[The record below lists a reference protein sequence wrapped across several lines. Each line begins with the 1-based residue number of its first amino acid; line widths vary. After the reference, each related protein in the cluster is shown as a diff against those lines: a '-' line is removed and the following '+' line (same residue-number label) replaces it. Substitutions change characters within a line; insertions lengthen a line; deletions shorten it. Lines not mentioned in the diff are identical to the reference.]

1 MYILVVQILGM
12 VPSMIAATSNPM
24 DHKLCIYFY
33 VFMLH
38 CTVQNA
44 KVRCVLA
51 STSISKCSTN
61 RLSCARCR
69 NGERLFLSVS
79 AMGIDCR
86 SCCHD
91 RDFYRFVLLLTLDTT
106 KMLSINV
113 IIIANEIMKQ
123 LESNHHDYF
132 HSFLH
137 QTRIIG

>member
-1 MYILVVQILGM
+1 MLYILVVQILGM

-24 DHKLCIYFY
+24 DHKLYGAKCKSSLCA
-33 VFMLH
+33 VFH
-38 CTVQNA
+38 VD
-44 KVRCVLA
+44 
-51 STSISKCSTN
+51 KCGTN

-86 SCCHD
+86 SCCN
-91 RDFYRFVLLLTLDTT
+91 DFYRFVLLLTLDTT